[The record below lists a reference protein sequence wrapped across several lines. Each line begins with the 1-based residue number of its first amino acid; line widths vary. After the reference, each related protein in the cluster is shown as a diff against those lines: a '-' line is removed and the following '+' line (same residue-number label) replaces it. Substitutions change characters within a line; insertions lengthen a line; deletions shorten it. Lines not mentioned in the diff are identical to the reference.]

1 MNNPM
6 HPNPDRLENYFQELL
21 RPIDSNDAGSAL
33 PSLAKYAIVLEGE
46 HVNVALL
53 LENFA
58 GVADPNQKLH
68 QPVLSVDALVHEQP
82 KFYSS
87 SNLLKVNVHD
97 VPITLACKRVETIV
111 DLHESNLS
119 FHYDHSKP
127 WSAGVLKSH
136 WAMLLDVT
144 KLPLQ

>member
-1 MNNPM
+1 MNNPV
-6 HPNPDRLENYFQELL
+6 HPNPDKLERYFQELL
-21 RPIDSNDAGSAL
+21 EQIDSNRAGSTL

-58 GVADPNQKLH
+58 GVADPSQKMH
-68 QPVLSVDALVHEQP
+68 QPVLSVDALINEQP
-82 KFYSS
+82 KLDLNP
-87 SNLLKVNVHD
+87 NLLRVTVLGLP
-97 VPITLACKRVETIV
+97 VALACKRVETII

-119 FHYDHSKP
+119 FHYDESKP
-127 WSAGVLKSH
+127 WSAGVVKSH

-144 KLPLQ
+144 KVPLR